1 MPDGLP
7 RKIGRYEALSVIGEG
22 GAGTVYRG
30 IDPAIG
36 RPVAIK
42 VLRAQGADEQ
52 ARFIQEARAAGRLHH
67 PNVATLFDVG
77 RTEADEVFVVQEVVE
92 GANLAQLIASHPQGL
107 ESDIATGLLVQ
118 VAQALAHAHAQGIVH
133 RDVKP
138 GNVVVTPQ
146 GVAKLLD
153 FGIARI
159 VQMPSTVT
167 ASGALLGTPKYMAPE
182 AIRGDPGDERA
193 DTYSFG
199 ALAYELLTGRAP
211 FEGENAT
218 ALMLRALQEA
228 PPRVQA
234 LVPECP
240 PRLAAL
246 VHACLEREPAERPP
260 SLGDVVVILSGMPKA
275 WDPSLLDESE
285 AASGGP
291 PDAGRGRRVLSIQPG
306 GEPTGP
312 IVRPPGPDRGE
323 ATPTSQ
329 DVLPLAA
336 LRGGPAGESDGL
348 SVLAASAA
356 SSFPPAAAWQ
366 GAEGAGAE
374 TPPGGV
380 DPYDPSGFLTPPAI
394 APLHTP
400 QALPPSP
407 HADLSGRMVGRFTL
421 HERLTRGRSGDLYKA
436 FDPVRSALVG
446 VKVVPSKDAD
456 AQQRLL
462 RGGGVWLKLQH
473 PNVLRVLEVHPA
485 LGEQPALIVSEL
497 VDGLPLDRFAEQ
509 RHPGIE
515 ESVWI
520 ALQLCDAL
528 AHIHA
533 HGVVHREV
541 RPRNVLVSGRD
552 LHATLLDPGL
562 ARDANPEL
570 DAFAKTGS
578 FVNDLAYAAPE
589 QAHGRVDT
597 RTDVYA
603 VTALLYELL
612 THARVPFPLP
622 PGWKPEPEATAALP
636 PALTAILERGL
647 KADPRARYPSVLA
660 LHDALRG
667 FVQAHEGTGERQPVV
682 ALHGF
687 GTPAS
692 WQRAFATAGVRAGL
706 DVRYDHW
713 NFGRF
718 WILRLLLPRSRRAKV
733 RWFRRTYRR
742 EFGDPARGSETPP
755 PSIVAHRLGTYI
767 LGQALIRDP
776 ELRFDKVLLTGS
788 LLPRGYPWDR
798 ILERGQVQAVRH
810 EYGRDGGWARVFGW
824 FVPGTGTSSTEG
836 FDATHPQLEQERLDF
851 TTKQAFDAAH
861 MLERWVP
868 FLATPGV
875 QRPPSAMAVEAPRG
889 QAIPWVTYT
898 LYVAFAFLCAAV
910 IVLWR

>member
-1 MPDGLP
+1 MLDALP

-30 IDPAIG
+30 VDPAIG

-42 VLRAQGADEQ
+42 VLRGQGADEQ
-52 ARFIQEARAAGRLHH
+52 TRFIHEARAAGRLHH

-92 GANLAQLIASHPQGL
+92 GENLARLIARHPQGL
-107 ESDIATGLLVQ
+107 DADIATGLLMQ
-118 VAQALAHAHAQGIVH
+118 IAQALAHAHAQGIVH

-138 GNVVVTPQ
+138 GNVVVTAQ

-159 VQMPSTVT
+159 VHMPSNVT
-167 ASGALLGTPKYMAPE
+167 AAGTLLGTPKYMAPE
-182 AIRGDPGDERA
+182 AIRGDAGDERA
-193 DTYSFG
+193 DMYSFG

-211 FEGENAT
+211 FDGENAT
-218 ALMLRALQEA
+218 ALMLRALQDA
-228 PPRVQA
+228 PPRVQSV
-234 LVPECP
+234 VPECP

-246 VHACLEREPAERPP
+246 VHACLEKDPAERPP
-260 SLGDVVVILSGMPKA
+260 SMGDVVVVLSGMPKS
-275 WDPSLLDESE
+275 WDPSLLDAGAPPAEE
-285 AASGGP
+285 AQP
-291 PDAGRGRRVLSIQPG
+291 VRGRGLVSIERG

-312 IVRPPGPDRGE
+312 MVRPPGVASGDDE
-323 ATPTSQ
+323 TPVPR
-329 DVLPLAA
+329 DADLPLAA
-336 LRGGPAGESDGL
+336 HGVPGSADAATGVVVSGVGPA
-348 SVLAASAA
+348 SA
-356 SSFPPAAAWQ
+356 FPPAAVWP
-366 GAEGAGAE
+366 GAAGAD

-400 QALPPSP
+400 QALQPLP
-407 HADLSGRMVGRFTL
+407 HADLSGRTVGRFTL
-421 HERLTRGRSGDLYKA
+421 HERIARGRSGDLYKA

-446 VKVVPSKDAD
+446 VKVVPARDAD
-456 AQQRLL
+456 VQQRLL

-473 PNVLRVLEVHPA
+473 PNLLRVLEVHPA

-497 VDGLPLDRFAEQ
+497 VEGVPLDRFAEQ
-509 RHPGIE
+509 RHLGVE
-515 ESVWI
+515 EAVWI

-541 RPRNVLVSGRD
+541 RPRNVLVSTPD
-552 LHATLLDPGL
+552 LHVTLLDPGL

-622 PGWKPEPEATAALP
+622 AGWQPEPEATSALP
-636 PALTAILERGL
+636 PALAAILERGL
-647 KADPRARYPSVLA
+647 RADPRARYPSVLA
-660 LHDALRG
+660 LHDALRA
-667 FVQAHEGTGERQPVV
+667 FAHVHEGTGERQPVV

-687 GTPAS
+687 GTPAA
-692 WQRAFATAGVRAGL
+692 WQRAFAAAGSRAGL
-706 DVRYDHW
+706 DVRYDRW
-713 NFGRF
+713 NFGHF
-718 WILRLLLPRSRRAKV
+718 WILRFLLPRSRRAKV
-733 RWFRRTYRR
+733 RWFRRTYRQ
-742 EFGDPARGSETPP
+742 EFAEPARGPDTPP

-776 ELRFDKVLLTGS
+776 ELRFDKVLLAGS
-788 LLPRGYPWDR
+788 VLPRSFPWDR

-810 EYGRDGGWARVFGW
+810 EYGRDGRWARVLGW
-824 FVPGTGTSSTEG
+824 FVPGTGTSATEG
-836 FDATHPQLEQERLDF
+836 FDVVHPQLEQERLDF
-851 TTKQAFDAAH
+851 TSERPFDPAH
-861 MLERWVP
+861 MHERWVP
-868 FLATPGV
+868 FLMARAA
-875 QRPPSAMAVEAPRG
+875 QRPASALAVESPQG
-889 QAIPWVTYT
+889 QAIPWATYG
-898 LYVAFAFLCAAV
+898 LYVVFALLCAAV
-910 IVLWR
+910 IVLWH

>member
-1 MPDGLP
+1 M
-7 RKIGRYEALSVIGEG
+7 
-22 GAGTVYRG
+22 
-30 IDPAIG
+30 
-36 RPVAIK
+36 
-42 VLRAQGADEQ
+42 
-52 ARFIQEARAAGRLHH
+52 
-67 PNVATLFDVG
+67 
-77 RTEADEVFVVQEVVE
+77 
-92 GANLAQLIASHPQGL
+92 
-107 ESDIATGLLVQ
+107 Q
-118 VAQALAHAHAQGIVH
+118 VAQALAHAHSQGIVH

-138 GNVVVTPQ
+138 GNVVVTAQ

-159 VQMPSTVT
+159 VHMPSSVT
-167 ASGALLGTPKYMAPE
+167 AAGALLGTPKYMAPE
-182 AIRGDPGDERA
+182 AIRGEAGDERA
-193 DTYSFG
+193 DIYSFG
-199 ALAYELLTGRAP
+199 SLAYELLTGRAP

-234 LVPECP
+234 LVPDCP

-246 VHACLEREPAERPP
+246 VHACLEKDPAERPP
-260 SLGDVVVILSGMPKA
+260 SMGDVVVILSGMPKA
-275 WDPSLLDESE
+275 WDPALLDEVETTAAESE
-285 AASGGP
+285 G
-291 PDAGRGRRVLSIQPG
+291 GRGRRIVSIEPG

-312 IVRPPGPDRGE
+312 MVRPPGFGQRGHE
-323 ATPTSQ
+323 TPTPRGA
-329 DVLPLAA
+329 VLPIAA
-336 LRGGPAGESDGL
+336 HRSAGAVGAADTAGL
-348 SVLAASAA
+348 SAGAASA
-356 SSFPPAAAWQ
+356 FPPAAAWPAAGT
-366 GAEGAGAE
+366 GAD

-400 QALPPSP
+400 QALQPSP
-407 HADLSGRMVGRFTL
+407 HADLSGRTVGRFTL

-446 VKVVPSKDAD
+446 VKVLPAKDTD
-456 AQQRLL
+456 AQQRLM
-462 RGGGVWLKLQH
+462 RGGGIWLKLQH
-473 PNVLRVLEVHPA
+473 PNLLRVLEVHPA
-485 LGEQPALIVSEL
+485 LGDEPALVVSEL
-497 VDGLPLDRFAEQ
+497 VEGLPLDRFAEQ
-509 RHPGIE
+509 RHLGIE
-515 ESVWI
+515 EAVWI
-520 ALQLCDAL
+520 ALQVCDAL

-622 PGWKPEPEATAALP
+622 AGWKPEAAATATLP

-660 LHDALRG
+660 LHDALRA
-667 FVQAHEGTGERQPVV
+667 FAHVHDGTGERQPVV

-687 GTPAS
+687 GTPAA
-692 WQRAFATAGVRAGL
+692 WQRAFAAAGVRAGL
-706 DVRYDHW
+706 DVRYDRW
-713 NFGRF
+713 NFGHF
-718 WILRLLLPRSRRAKV
+718 WILRFLLPHSRRAKV
-733 RWFRRTYRR
+733 RWFRRTYRH
-742 EFGDPARGSETPP
+742 EFVEAARAPDSPR
-755 PSIVAHRLGTYI
+755 PSIVAHRIGTYI

-788 LLPRGYPWDR
+788 VLPRSFPWDR

-810 EYGRDGGWARVFGW
+810 EYGRDGTWARVLGW
-824 FVPGTGTSSTEG
+824 FVPGTGTSGTEG
-836 FDATHPQLEQERLDF
+836 FSATHPHLEQERLDF
-851 TTKQAFDAAH
+851 TSARPFDPAH
-861 MLERWVP
+861 VHERWVP
-868 FLATPGV
+868 FIAARAA
-875 QRPPSAMAVEAPRG
+875 QRPTSPMNVESPQG
-889 QAIPWVTYT
+889 QAIPWATYG
-898 LYVAFAFLCAAV
+898 LYAVFALLCAAV
-910 IVLWR
+910 IVLWH